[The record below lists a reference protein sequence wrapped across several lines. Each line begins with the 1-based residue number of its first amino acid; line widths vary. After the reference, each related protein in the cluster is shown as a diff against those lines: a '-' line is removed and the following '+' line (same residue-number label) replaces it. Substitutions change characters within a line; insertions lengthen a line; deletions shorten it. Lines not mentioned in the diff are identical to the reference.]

1 MSDDLEPRKVLSAL
15 GNELRWEMLKLLAD
29 GSALHAAA
37 VARHFDRDF
46 DGISKHL
53 RILRSAGVLKSKRSK
68 DRRVEQYY
76 VPNEFRQVHGQI
88 DLGFCLF
95 RLREARPDPD
105 EKTIAEKPAPAL
117 PKPQSDPEPA
127 PEDFDEEDGG
137 EEEPMPGFGE
147 MLVRTASREP
157 TPFVSARPGRRD

>member
-1 MSDDLEPRKVLSAL
+1 MPDDLDPKKVLSAL
-15 GNELRWEMLKLLAD
+15 GNELRWEMVKLLAD

-53 RILRSAGVLKSKRSK
+53 RILRSAGVLKSKRSE

-76 VPNEFRQVHGQI
+76 IPAEFRQIHGQI

-95 RLREARPDPD
+95 RLRGAHPDS
-105 EKTIAEKPAPAL
+105 EEGSIGEKPAPAL
-117 PKPQSDPEPA
+117 PRPPAKPVIADDDDF
-127 PEDFDEEDGG
+127 EDDED
-137 EEEPMPGFGE
+137 PMPGFGE
-147 MLVRTASREP
+147 MLVRTATRGS
-157 TPFVSARPGRRD
+157 D

>member
-1 MSDDLEPRKVLSAL
+1 MADDLNPGKVLSAL

-76 VPNEFRQVHGQI
+76 VPAVFRQIHGQI

-95 RLREARPDPD
+95 RLSEARPDLKEEP
-105 EKTIAEKPAPAL
+105 ISEKPAPAL
-117 PKPQSDPEPA
+117 PKSPKSSE
-127 PEDFDEEDGG
+127 PEDFDEEED
-137 EEEPMPGFGE
+137 EETMPGFGE
-147 MLVRTASREP
+147 MLVRTATRGSGE
-157 TPFVSARPGRRD
+157 

>member
-1 MSDDLEPRKVLSAL
+1 MSDHDLDPNKVLSAL
-15 GNELRWEMLKLLAD
+15 GNALRWEMVKLLAD

-53 RILRSAGVLKSKRSK
+53 RILRSAGVLKSKRSQ

-76 VPNEFRQVHGQI
+76 VPNDFRQIHGQI

-95 RLREARPDPD
+95 RLPEAKPDTE
-105 EKTIAEKPAPAL
+105 EKSIAEKPAPAL
-117 PKPQSDPEPA
+117 PPSEEP
-127 PEDFDEEDGG
+127 PEDEDFT
-137 EEEPMPGFGE
+137 EEEVEDAPMPGFGE
-147 MLVRTASREP
+147 MLVRTATRGS
-157 TPFVSARPGRRD
+157 DD